1 MMITKKQLANA
12 AQEALNN
19 WDTDLM
25 QPGQATVLQAMADNP
40 ANFADNNGKVEIPQ
54 GWDIWKYLEEVSTNL
69 S

>member
-1 MMITKKQLANA
+1 MISKKQLANA
-12 AQEALNN
+12 AQEALSN
-19 WDTDLM
+19 WDADLM

-40 ANFADNNGKVEIPQ
+40 ANFADNNEKVEIPK